1 MEEIHKGS
9 VQSNSAPRYDLL
21 GSSRAESTMSSG
33 RRSWIGGPA
42 SGRVS
47 VPSIN
52 RNLYIIAEEHG
63 VSSVR
68 PCALCS
74 CERAVFQQAG
84 MSSGAGHWYV

>member
-68 PCALCS
+68 PCVLCA
-74 CERAVFQQAG
+74 CCFAQLERCWSVL
-84 MSSGAGHWYV
+84 